1 MRSIRG
7 GVGAL
12 MRTGVDPYRT
22 VGEQTITGMQ
32 RNIAHCAFV
41 GVLLGFQWTLGCA
54 AAPSSA
60 QSPAESATNSEGG
73 TADEQ
78 AGSIAHRVPARA
90 AQGELIHVSSSVGAP
105 RRVLPWL
112 SPSHVA
118 AAVRAQEPA
127 FVACK
132 AFNDETSARDGVVTV
147 GWLVD
152 PDGRVAEVT
161 LGRSTFASDLVNE
174 CVLSVARQVTFP
186 ASASSAQVFWTI
198 EMRGAESGPFAE
210 AAGVRSRR

>member
-1 MRSIRG
+1 
-7 GVGAL
+7 
-12 MRTGVDPYRT
+12 MRTGSDPYRT
-22 VGEQTITGMQ
+22 VGEQTITRMQ
-32 RNIAHCAFV
+32 RNIAHWAFV
-41 GVLLGFQWTLGCA
+41 GVSLGFQWTLGCA
-54 AAPSSA
+54 SAPASA
-60 QSPAESATNSEGG
+60 QSPAESPAASESEP
-73 TADEQ
+73 APEQ
-78 AGSIAHRVPARA
+78 AGSIEHRDPA
-90 AQGELIHVSSSVGAP
+90 GEHGALVRVSTSAGAP

-127 FVACK
+127 FVACQ
-132 AFNDETSARDGVVTV
+132 AFNSESSTRDGVVTV

-152 PDGRVAEVT
+152 PDGSVAEVT

-198 EMRGAESGPFAE
+198 QLRGSEGAPLAE
-210 AAGVRSRR
+210 AGYRNRR